1 MRISDWS
8 SDVCSSDLPFAVG
21 RRDRRA
27 FGVAAIWENWKNPK
41 SGDWTRTFAV
51 ITCQA
56 NDLVARIHNR
66 MPVLVGDD
74 SLERWLSPTEVDP
87 RDLTVPFPSAE
98 LRVWRVSSRVN
109 TEADDEPAV
118 LDVGR
123 APRRGRVVRY

>member
-8 SDVCSSDLPFAVG
+8 SDVCSSDLCVLPVDSFFEWRRPSGQGPRQPFAVG

-66 MPVLVGDD
+66 MPVILGDD

-87 RDLTVPFPSAE
+87 RDLKI
-98 LRVWRVSSRVN
+98 
-109 TEADDEPAV
+109 
-118 LDVGR
+118 GR
-123 APRRGRVVRY
+123 AHV